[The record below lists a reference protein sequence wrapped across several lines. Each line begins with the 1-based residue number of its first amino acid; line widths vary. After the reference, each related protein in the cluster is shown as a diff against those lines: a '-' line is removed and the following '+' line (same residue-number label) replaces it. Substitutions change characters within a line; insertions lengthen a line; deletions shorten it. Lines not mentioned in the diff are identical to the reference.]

1 MALNRPSHA
10 HDPSREGPA
19 EWGNI
24 TLDPVWL
31 ERRASTLVCVEM
43 ALGRGIQESGE
54 ASSDGPLALGIIIGV
69 CALLARALK

>member
-10 HDPSREGPA
+10 HDPADEGPA

-31 ERRASTLVCVEM
+31 ERRASTLVCAEM
-43 ALGRGIQESGE
+43 ALRRGAQEHGE
-54 ASSDGPLALGIIIGV
+54 VSNDGPLALGIIVGV